1 MNQKTNFAILVTA
14 ISGNVGQG
22 ILRCLK
28 QRFPL
33 LKIVGCD
40 IGSLTAGH
48 RYCDAFYQVPYS
60 YEGGYADSITWICRQ
75 ESVDLVIPA
84 TDYEVFYLG
93 KIMDTLPALIAPPA
107 SVSWT
112 FIDKF
117 ETWRKFKE
125 YGIPFAESCL
135 PADYRGDLEEII
147 VKPREGRGSR
157 DIHFNPDNLS
167 SFDSSYVVQKLYRG
181 IEITTATYI
190 RCDRKVHGMIT
201 FERSLVSGTTERCQ
215 VTSLY
220 DDILTEIVNG
230 IATRFEL
237 KGPFNIQSI
246 VTDDGHVVPFEINCR
261 YSGTTSIRA
270 QLGFPDVVFGVQEY
284 LFGIEPEPPHVTTGS
299 AIRIL
304 LDIVYPGKKLA
315 EIKPGESGIIF

>member
-1 MNQKTNFAILVTA
+1 MKANFVVLVTA

-28 QRFPL
+28 QRFPGF
-33 LKIVGCD
+33 KIIGCD

-60 YEGGYADSITWICRQ
+60 YEPGYAEIIPMICQQ

-93 KIMDTLPALIAPPA
+93 KIMERLPTLIATPP
-107 SVSWT
+107 SDSWT
-112 FIDKF
+112 FIDKL
-117 ETWRKFKE
+117 ETWRAFQKFN
-125 YGIPFAESCL
+125 IPFAESCL
-135 PADYRGDLEEII
+135 PADYHHDFEEII

-157 DIHFNPDNLS
+157 GIHINPDNLS
-167 SFDSSYVVQKLYRG
+167 DFDNSYMVQKLYKG
-181 IEITTATYI
+181 LELTTAIYV
-190 RCDRKVHGMIT
+190 RQDCSVHGMIT
-201 FERSLVSGTTERCQ
+201 FERSLVAGATERCQ
-215 VTSLY
+215 VTSVY
-220 DDILTEIVNG
+220 DDSLMP
-230 IATRFEL
+230 IAADIAKRFNL
-237 KGPFNIQSI
+237 KGPCNIQSI
-246 VTDDGHVVPFEINCR
+246 ATDTGKVIPFEINCR

-284 LFGIEPEPPHVTTGS
+284 LLGVEPEPSNVTAGS

-304 LDIVYPGKKLA
+304 LDIIYAGKTLA
-315 EIKPGESGIIF
+315 EIKPGECGVIF